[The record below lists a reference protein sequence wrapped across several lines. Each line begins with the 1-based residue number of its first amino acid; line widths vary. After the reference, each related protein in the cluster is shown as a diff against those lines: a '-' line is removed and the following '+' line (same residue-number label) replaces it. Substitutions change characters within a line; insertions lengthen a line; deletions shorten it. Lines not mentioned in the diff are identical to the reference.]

1 MISQDNRA
9 TPATATEIAERH
21 EEKLLMLGPVL
32 ERLHNEMLSPKIDL
46 TFARIVEAGLLP
58 PPPPELQGVELN
70 VEFVST
76 LAQAQRAVGVQSIDR
91 LLGTIGAVAQFKPDV
106 LDKIDGDQ
114 IIDMYSDM
122 LGVDPSIIVGDAR
135 VAIIR
140 ADRAEQQQ
148 QQQALQ
154 TAAAAAGPINQVSQA
169 IKNGAQAS
177 APIDPMAAFTG
188 YS

>member
-1 MISQDNRA
+1 MSVSC
-9 TPATATEIAERH
+9 TPV
-21 EEKLLMLGPVL
+21 KLGFVDCVIWPVL
-32 ERLHNEMLSPKIDL
+32 ERLQNEMLDPLID
-46 TFARIVEAGLLP
+46 FAFNEILNAKTSYGSIVP
-58 PPPPELQGVELN
+58 PPPKELQGMDLRVEL
-70 VEFVST
+70 VST

-122 LGVDPSIIVGDAR
+122 LGVDPSIIIGDAR

-169 IKNGAQAS
+169 IKNGAQAA
-177 APIDPMAAFTG
+177 APTDPMAAFTG